1 MENSQQLLFSL
12 PMGDKLSLTDLPE
25 EILSIFSKYAQE
37 PPPAPFSSD
46 GGTTR
51 RLQAPSSLK
60 ELSCTCKKMRR
71 IAMPDLFEIITIRRL
86 AATVLTVDDNCV
98 TIVEHEQLAQRCHFM
113 ASYAK

>member
-1 MENSQQLLFSL
+1 MENPEQPLFSL
-12 PMGDKLSLTDLPE
+12 PTGEKLSLTDLPE
-25 EILSIFSKYAQE
+25 EILSMFSKYAQE

-71 IAMPDLFEIITIRRL
+71 IAMPDLFEMITIRRL
-86 AATVLTVDDNCV
+86 ADTVLTVDENCV
-98 TIVEHEQLAQRCHFM
+98 TKVDHEQLAQRCHFI
-113 ASYAK
+113 ASCAK